1 MDKGMYGK
9 EKLGFI
15 AAMMLA
21 FLLITPFNAAAQQG
35 LQEEI
40 RELKERIQQL
50 EKNVEKNQE
59 ESKEFRAIKEK
70 FEHLSIGGGITGII
84 QNAYMDNDWDDDNA
98 ADGSYSADIEI
109 EVDMDRWGTGFL
121 HLETGDGDNVTDEI
135 GCLTG
140 SNADAMGDME
150 NDIEIS
156 EALWT
161 FGLLDDRLNLTAGKL
176 DPVTLM
182 DDNRVAKDETTQFM
196 ADIFVDQLAMEW
208 PDDYTPGFQVVVAPC
223 ELFDLKMVAL
233 SADTDWEDLFN
244 HMFYGAEIAVHTEL
258 NGLKGNYRLYGWG
271 NDRHH
276 VEWGDVEDEIN
287 AYQGAGEKEYYD
299 DEDNYGIGLSLDQQV
314 TPDITLFARYGWQND
329 DIAAAVEEEAN
340 EGDREGAWIFNE
352 DGDLVFEPYG
362 AVEQS
367 WSVGGQI
374 TGRRWSR
381 PDDVFGIAVGMAM
394 INDDYDDYLED
405 YANTRLV
412 DGVDGDAGNEL
423 HFEAYYSFF
432 FNEYLAVSLDA
443 QIIDNPRGD
452 KDADTVYMAGLRTQI
467 SF

>member
-1 MDKGMYGK
+1 MEGKGRF
-9 EKLGFI
+9 GFI
-15 AAMMLA
+15 VGLVLA
-21 FLLITPFNAAAQQG
+21 LLFVTPFNASAQEK
-35 LQEEI
+35 LRKEI

-59 ESKEFRAIKEK
+59 ESKAFRALKEK
-70 FEHLSIGGGITGII
+70 FEHLSIGGGVTGII
-84 QNAYMDNDWDDDNA
+84 QGADMDSGWDDDDA
-98 ADGSYSADIEI
+98 ADGSYSADLEV

-121 HLETGDGDNVTDEI
+121 HLETGDGDGVTDEI

-140 SNADAMGDME
+140 TNADAMGGME
-150 NDIEIS
+150 NDLEIS

-208 PDDYTPGFQVVVAPC
+208 PDDYTPGFQAVVAPC
-223 ELFDLKMVAL
+223 DFFDLKMVAL

-244 HMFYGAEIAVHTEL
+244 HMFYGAEIAVHPEF
-258 NGLKGNYRLYGWG
+258 NGLEGNYRLYGWG

-276 VEWGDVEDEIN
+276 VEWGDVADEIEGYSGLDPK
-287 AYQGAGEKEYYD
+287 AYYD
-299 DEDNYGIGLSLDQQV
+299 DEDNYGIGLSIDQRV
-314 TPDITLFARYGWQND
+314 ASDITLFARYGWQND
-329 DIAAAVEEEAN
+329 DIAAAVEEEAS
-340 EGDREGAWIFNE
+340 EGDREGAWIFDEN
-352 DGDLVFEPYG
+352 GDLSFEPYG

-374 TGRRWSR
+374 TGERWSR
-381 PDDVFGIAVGMAM
+381 PDDVFGMAVGMAM
-394 INDDYDDYLED
+394 INDDYEDYLED
-405 YANTRLV
+405 YADNRLV
-412 DGVDGDAGNEL
+412 DGAEGDAGDEL
-423 HFEAYYSFF
+423 HFEAYYSFCL
-432 FNEYLAVSLDA
+432 NEYLAVSLDT

-452 KDADTVYMAGLRTQI
+452 EDADTVYMAGLRTQI